1 MIEPRVYVSTY
12 GKYNDGN
19 LKGAWLNL
27 EDFSNAEA
35 FYAACRK
42 LHSDEHDPEIMFQDF
57 EGFPSGYYG
66 ECFIKDELWDWLK
79 LDDDEKKMLDAYHTG
94 VDQSGTI
101 ENARDAYEG
110 TYESPEDWAYQILHD
125 CGDVPEHLEGYVDY
139 KAYARDAG
147 LNFVQTSWD
156 TCFVFYNQ

>member
-1 MIEPRVYVSTY
+1 MTEPRVYVSTY
-12 GKYNDGN
+12 GKYSDGN

-27 EDFSNAEA
+27 DEYGNAKA

-42 LHSDEHDPEIMFQDF
+42 LHSDEHDPELMFQDY
-57 EGFPSGYYG
+57 EGFPCGYYG
-66 ECFIKDELWDWLK
+66 ECSIKDELWDWLK
-79 LDDDEKKMLDAYHTG
+79 LDDDEKEILDAYHTG

-101 ENARDAYEG
+101 ENALDAYAG
-110 TYESPEDWAYQILHD
+110 NYESPEDWAYEYLND

>member
-57 EGFPSGYYG
+57 EGFPSGYLQSSG
-66 ECFIKDELWDWLK
+66 ARRIRRELRVPRRL
-79 LDDDEKKMLDAYHTG
+79 G
-94 VDQSGTI
+94 VSD
-101 ENARDAYEG
+101 
-110 TYESPEDWAYQILHD
+110 SP
-125 CGDVPEHLEGYVDY
+125 
-139 KAYARDAG
+139 
-147 LNFVQTSWD
+147 
-156 TCFVFYNQ
+156 